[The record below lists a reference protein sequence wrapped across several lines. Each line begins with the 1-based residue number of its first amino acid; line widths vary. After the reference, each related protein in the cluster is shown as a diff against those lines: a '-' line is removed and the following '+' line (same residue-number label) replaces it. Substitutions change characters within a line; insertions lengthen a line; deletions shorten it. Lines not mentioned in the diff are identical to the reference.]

1 MPSVTPS
8 AAPSASA
15 PVGTTA
21 APPRVEPPAP
31 APVGG
36 TTASMP
42 YVAPPPVTT
51 PASAAAP
58 EETTASEPV
67 TEAPPAP
74 PLVGGD
80 RDAHGCIGSAG
91 YSWCE
96 AKQKCLRPWEEKCE

>member
-1 MPSVTPS
+1 MATP

-15 PVGTTA
+15 PTATTD
-21 APPRVEPPAP
+21 APSRVEPPAP
-31 APVGG
+31 ALVGG
-36 TTASMP
+36 TTASVP
-42 YVAPPPVTT
+42 YVAPPPVTA

-58 EETTASEPV
+58 EATAPEPV
-67 TEAPPAP
+67 TATPPAP
-74 PLVGGD
+74 PLLGGD